1 MTGVGPDTG
10 KHLRNIAIIVVLALI
25 VWLVP
30 GGARAGLTV
39 SNLLGIAFA
48 AGLVF
53 FGYRFYM
60 EHRDDIL
67 GLEDR
72 QRGILYASL
81 ALIVVALV
89 GFSRLWATG
98 GGALL
103 WLVLVGAAGWGVYS
117 VFRAWRAY

>member
-1 MTGVGPDTG
+1 VTDVGPDAG

-39 SNLLGIAFA
+39 SNLLGLAFA
-48 AGLVF
+48 AGFIFL
-53 FGYRFYM
+53 GYRFYM
-60 EHRDDIL
+60 EHREEFL

-81 ALIVVALV
+81 ALVAVALV
-89 GFSRLWATG
+89 GFSRMWATG

-103 WLVLVGAAGWGVYS
+103 WLVMVALACWGAYS
-117 VFRAWRAY
+117 VFRAWKAY